1 MKGVIRAIRDGKGVE
16 HEYYELNYIRIN
28 KGKLTINYTDI
39 YGEVH
44 EEIEDVPEYLYVFAE

>member
-1 MKGVIRAIRDGKGVE
+1 MKGYIKDGKGLE
-16 HEYYELNYIRIN
+16 YEYYELNYIRIS

-44 EEIEDVPEYLYVFAE
+44 EEIEDMPEFLHVFEE